1 MDRASEPLSDIRVL
15 DLTRILAGPWCTQML
30 ADFGADV
37 LKVEQRGAGD
47 ESRAWGPPF
56 YRDKT
61 GERVSSYFCCA
72 NRGKRSIAIDF
83 NSPADRAEVLELARQ
98 ADVLVENFR
107 VGGLKKW
114 GLDYESVRKINPGIV
129 FCSITGYGQT
139 GPHASRAGYDSIMQA
154 VGGMMS
160 VTGEADDKPGGG
172 PQKSGVPVI
181 DLMTGVYAV
190 AGIMIALHHRR
201 RTGEGQ
207 WIDISLLDTQVTSL
221 STMAAAYYHS
231 GHVPKRTGNE
241 HPTVVPG
248 GVMPCSDGH
257 VMLMVGSDRQF
268 ARMCQ
273 RLGLPHLA
281 EDGRFRGNEQR
292 VAHKDA
298 LMPML
303 KEAFAKQPRAHWI
316 EVLSADGVPC
326 GPINDIGEVLND
338 QQVVARELVAR
349 MSETEFGDIAVM
361 GNPLHLSRT
370 PPRYRAPPMMPGGA
384 ASRRFRER
392 QK

>member
-1 MDRASEPLSDIRVL
+1 MDRAAGPLADIRVL

-37 LKVEQRGAGD
+37 LKVEQPGKGD

-56 YRDKT
+56 YRHEN

-72 NRGKRSIAIDF
+72 NRGKRSIALDF
-83 NSPADRAEVLELARQ
+83 SSPADRAELLELARQ

-107 VGGLKKW
+107 PGGLKKW
-114 GLDYESVRKINPGIV
+114 GLDYEAVRAVNPGIV

-139 GPHASRAGYDSIMQA
+139 GPYAERAGYDSIMQA

-160 VTGEADDKPGGG
+160 VTGEADDRPGGG
-172 PQKSGVPVI
+172 PQKTGVPVI

-201 RTGEGQ
+201 RTGQGQ
-207 WIDISLLDTQVTSL
+207 WIDISLLDTQATAL
-221 STMAAAYYHS
+221 STMAAAYFHS
-231 GHVPKRTGNE
+231 GQVQQRTGNE

-257 VMLMVGSDRQF
+257 LMLMVGSDRQF
-268 ARMCQ
+268 ARMCH
-273 RLGLPHLA
+273 RLGLPQLA
-281 EDGRFRGNEQR
+281 GDARFANNEQR
-292 VAHKDA
+292 VVHKDV
-298 LMPML
+298 LTPL
-303 KEAFAKQPRAHWI
+303 LREAFAKKPRAHWI

-326 GPINDIGEVLND
+326 GPINDIGEVLQNEH
-338 QQVVARELVAR
+338 VVARDLVAR
-349 MSETEFGDIAVM
+349 MTEKDYGEIAVM
-361 GNPLHLSRT
+361 GNPLHFSLT
-370 PPRYRAPPMMPGGA
+370 PPRYRAPPMKLGGA
-384 ASRRFRER
+384 AGRRFRER
-392 QK
+392 GQ